1 MVDEVPPDL
10 ADKMIDALAS
20 SDMAHA
26 LLLYHRVRGSDLETA
41 WKVVAQM
48 LRDLGEE
55 PNASARHAIIRE
67 VKEVLTMDRRTRFK
81 RFMGALALALLCCG
95 FSGYVLLDKSARLKT
110 SLQSLFWSSAQA
122 TVLEV
127 RTHSTRKYEQQR
139 QVDRHY
145 QDLQYQYAVEGNLYT
160 GYRGNLQYYPGL
172 GDEPLKK
179 GDPITVLYN
188 PKTPGQSLYKRSI
201 YRLVVTSLFNL
212 GILGF
217 GLLVAVFAFH
227 RERRWR
233 HLKRLDEQMGET
245 TQS

>member
-20 SDMAHA
+20 GDKAHA
-26 LLLYHRVRGSDLETA
+26 LLLYHRVSGSDLETA
-41 WKVVAQM
+41 WKVVEQM

-55 PNASARHAIIRE
+55 PPHKSARHAIIRE
-67 VKEVLTMDRRTRFK
+67 VKDVLTMDRRTRYK
-81 RFMGALALALLCCG
+81 RFMGSLALALLCCS

-122 TVLEV
+122 TILEV
-127 RTHSTRKYEQQR
+127 RNHSTRKYEQQR

-145 QDLQYQYAVEGNLYT
+145 QDLRYQYTVDGNLYT

-179 GDPITVLYN
+179 GDSITVLYN
-188 PKTPGQSLYKRSI
+188 PGTPDQSLYKRLI

-217 GLLVAVFAFH
+217 GLMVAVFSFH

-233 HLKRLDEQMGET
+233 HLKRLDEQIA
-245 TQS
+245 QS